1 MAEAIQLLV
10 STVFLR
16 FYVFVFLAFYLTAAA
31 VAIRWWWTALF
42 TGIARVV
49 AFSAEYSS
57 TWMVFT
63 RYRQWG
69 VAYSFVGR
77 GVLA

>member
-10 STVFLR
+10 ATVFLR

-31 VAIRWWWTALF
+31 VAIGWRWTALF
-42 TGIARVV
+42 TEIAWVV
-49 AFSAEYSS
+49 AFLAEYSS

-63 RYRQWG
+63 RYRQLG
-69 VAYSFVGR
+69 MAYSFVGR

>member
-10 STVFLR
+10 LTVFLR
-16 FYVFVFLAFYLTAAA
+16 SYVLAFLAFSLMAAA
-31 VAIRWWWTALF
+31 VAIRWRWTALF
-42 TGIARVV
+42 TGIA
-49 AFSAEYSS
+49 
-57 TWMVFT
+57 WMVFA

-77 GVLA
+77 GVPA

>member
-10 STVFLR
+10 ATVFLR

-31 VAIRWWWTALF
+31 VAIGRRWTALF
-42 TGIARVV
+42 AEIAWGV
-49 AFSAEYSS
+49 AFSAEYS
-57 TWMVFT
+57 TWMVFK